1 MVSSKRLYVV
11 VAVLL
16 VVALA
21 AAAIAL
27 PQLNKVTTTTSTST
41 ATLPSGCVRPA
52 GGFLII
58 ASQLGYNDSV
68 DHGVPQKSWPVV
80 DVRQGQ
86 NVTIVVCNADPAQ
99 AHGFQIDHYYDA
111 RLASVASGQVLS
123 VNFIAD
129 TAGTF
134 RIYCNIP
141 CSVHWAMQSGELIVA
156 S

>member
-1 MVSSKRLYVV
+1 LVSSKRLYV

-41 ATLPSGCVRPA
+41 AILPSGCVRPA

-68 DHGVPQKSWPVV
+68 DHGVPQNSWPVV

>member
-1 MVSSKRLYVV
+1 LVSSKRLYV

-27 PQLNKVTTTTSTST
+27 PQLNKVTTTSTST
-41 ATLPSGCVRPA
+41 AILPSGCVRPA

-68 DHGVPQKSWPVV
+68 DHGVPQNSWPVV